1 MSSSFF
7 LTIVTHDTIVS
18 FIQHFPSSSSQN
30 IPSIQPIIEKQPG
43 KKLDPRDAFGFPDV
57 KNCSTGPELPKLVLI
72 EVATQKPTLPANKM
86 PGILGT
92 RADGREGIE
101 KGL

>member
-7 LTIVTHDTIVS
+7 LTVVTHDTIVS
-18 FIQHFPSSSSQN
+18 FIQHFPSSSQN

-72 EVATQKPTLPANKM
+72 EVATQKPTLPPNKM